1 MVLVGVSNN
10 TLSPAPPPP
19 LSPATGLVTRGRSD
33 RSRNPAGQTGPRG
46 VLRIDFCGG
55 GERRGLAA
63 SAGLSPEAQ
72 SKQVSEAGHRGT
84 LFALTSVCERAPG
97 EGRLA
102 RGPRKER
109 RRGPR
114 PPAEGQSWPRA
125 GGRLPSPLGRQRRGS
140 PAGPGAAAR
149 RVLLLGRCRRLQPSS
164 QRRAAPGVKST
175 FSRSFPHAAP
185 REGSATR
192 ARAPPERTLPSGIR
206 GSERKGWWR
215 QKPDRG
221 AQTWESP
228 QSGGRGW
235 RADAGGAR
243 PTQFVTRSH
252 SVRRPRRADWHPS
265 FRPCGLGQDTAAP
278 PHISDLLAEVER
290 WSLLHE
296 RLKARTRAREA
307 RRSGERVTS
316 RTATEG
322 RCPPTIPNNPPMK
335 KMKCSKVKY
344 LIQNTQTLSH
354 RPKTSTQTCCSS
366 KVHDLESCL

>member
-1 MVLVGVSNN
+1 VYPTTHS
-10 TLSPAPPPP
+10 PPPP
-19 LSPATGLVTRGRSD
+19 TPVVPSYRTGDSRAFRSLPKPSRADWTTRSSAYRFLRGRRKEGASRERGSVPGPAAHTQTAEPSTKPRLSPPPTST
-33 RSRNPAGQTGPRG
+33 PGQ
-46 VLRIDFCGG
+46 
-55 GERRGLAA
+55 
-63 SAGLSPEAQ
+63 EAQ

-228 QSGGRGW
+228 QSSGRGW

-322 RCPPTIPNNPPMK
+322 RCPPTIPNNPPVS
-335 KMKCSKVKY
+335 CRFRSG
-344 LIQNTQTLSH
+344 
-354 RPKTSTQTCCSS
+354 TSAC
-366 KVHDLESCL
+366 V